1 MFFIVSDEASFFTF
15 KNVCVNYRRILLM
28 HCDRAI
34 FIKLFSELL
43 VIVLIHQP
51 SLPFVNTI
59 SPVIE
64 NSTGEIFEN
73 EGVYTEY
80 WEIPNKI
87 SE

>member
-15 KNVCVNYRRILLM
+15 KNVCVNY
-28 HCDRAI
+28 
-34 FIKLFSELL
+34 KLFTERL

-51 SLPFVNTI
+51 WLPFVNTI
-59 SPVIE
+59 SSVIE
-64 NSTGEIFEN
+64 NSTGEVFEN
-73 EGVYTEY
+73 QGSYTEY

>member
-1 MFFIVSDEASFFTF
+1 
-15 KNVCVNYRRILLM
+15 M
-28 HCDRAI
+28 HCDGAI
-34 FIKLFSELL
+34 FIKLFSELP

-51 SLPFVNTI
+51 WLPFVNTI